1 VIVVDDVLLFDVL
14 AGIETAEFQLLA
26 ADGIASTSS
35 WYYRL
40 ARALPTGRV
49 DGALSRRFAVLSDV
63 RRNHIRGLF
72 DDLPDRIELVR
83 QRFLVPPMSA
93 LGSVMLVNL
102 LNAEAVAT
110 ALILDASIVVT
121 TDSAL
126 LGRAAGVASIDVT
139 IIREP

>member
-1 VIVVDDVLLFDVL
+1 MMFCCSMSLRALKR
-14 AGIETAEFQLLA
+14 QN
-26 ADGIASTSS
+26 SS
-35 WYYRL
+35 YSLQTESPRHFLGTTRL
-40 ARALPTGRV
+40 ARALSTGRV
-49 DGALSRRFAVLSDV
+49 DGALSRRFAVLSDA
-63 RRNHIRGLF
+63 RRNHIRGLL
-72 DDLPDRIELVR
+72 DDLPDRMELVH

-93 LGSVMLVNL
+93 LASVMLVNL

>member
-1 VIVVDDVLLFDVL
+1 MIVVDDVLLFDVL
-14 AGIETAEFQLLA
+14 AGIESPEFQLLA
-26 ADGIASTSS
+26 AEGIASTFS

-40 ARALPTGRV
+40 ARALSTGRV
-49 DGALSRRFAVLSDV
+49 DGALSRRFAVLSDA
-63 RRNHIRGLF
+63 RRTHIRGLL
-72 DDLPDRIELVR
+72 DDLPDRIELVH

-93 LGSVMLVNL
+93 LASVMLVNL